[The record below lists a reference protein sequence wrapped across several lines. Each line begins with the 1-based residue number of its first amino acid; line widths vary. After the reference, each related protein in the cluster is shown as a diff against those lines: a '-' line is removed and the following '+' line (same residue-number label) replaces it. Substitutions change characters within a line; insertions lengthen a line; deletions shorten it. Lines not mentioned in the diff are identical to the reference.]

1 MKKQTAEHI
10 VMVLAAGSNIPKVSL
25 GNVIYVCF
33 VYAINYTKA
42 PVSKKTLNYQS
53 GPSSLSATLR
63 INAFESKLF
72 FLTI

>member
-1 MKKQTAEHI
+1 M
-10 VMVLAAGSNIPKVSL
+10 LAPKVSL
-25 GNVIYVCF
+25 GNVIYVFF
-33 VYAINYTKA
+33 VYTINTYYTKA